1 MEDPWEY
8 YEENRRSSVS
18 KRFSKIEIREI
29 IIAVTII
36 SLAFAIMLRD
46 SVLVLSSDMLN
57 YLAIFGLS
65 ALLVITSFIPHEMA
79 HKWVAQ
85 KYGAW
90 AEFRMYP
97 AGLMMAIMF
106 SFFGF
111 LFAAPGAVYING
123 NINMEKNGK
132 ISIAGPLTNL
142 VIGGIAMALC
152 YITSGLWSDIFG
164 LFAWL
169 NVFLAFFNM
178 LPINPMD
185 GSKIF
190 KWNRV
195 VYVSTMAVTIAM
207 LVATMLLRG
216 IISL

>member
-1 MEDPWEY
+1 M
-8 YEENRRSSVS
+8 N
-18 KRFSKIEIREI
+18 KRFSKTEIREI

-36 SLAFAIMLRD
+36 SLAFAIMLRS
-46 SVLVLSSDMLN
+46 SVLVVSSEMLN

-97 AGLMMAIMF
+97 AGLMMAIVF

-123 NINMEKNGK
+123 NINVEKNGK

-142 VIGGIAMALC
+142 VIGAIAMVLC
-152 YITSGLWSDIFG
+152 HVTTGLWSDIFG

-169 NVFLAFFNM
+169 NVFLAFFNL

-185 GSKIF
+185 GSKIY
-190 KWNRV
+190 KWNAAI
-195 VYVSTMAVTIAM
+195 YVGTMALAIGMLIAT
-207 LVATMLLRG
+207 LWLRG
-216 IISL
+216 SF